1 MANAVLN
8 SNSSS
13 ALISALDAVS
23 SAKNPFEYS
32 YASKGTLDYSH
43 VPAHA
48 RVISTSQCTSPGFNQ
63 NNDFQVLKSGI
74 LENGFIKMTLTN
86 KSGAAADYNPFIG
99 NLQVAEIQLITQ
111 GKVICSSRPFG
122 RACLMSDA
130 PYGRKKNMEKG
141 AAQMKIDVKKDNNN
155 AAANANKK
163 AKVSTHVLDGAG
175 GAEVGAKSLKQMEEE
190 TYAQNAK
197 KISTV
202 QVKRPATVK
211 MDTAITLYMP
221 PSVQVSYNATYTDTE
236 IGAAAAVGAQA
247 FNDVVSG
254 KGLGET
260 VNKSLKTLGP
270 EIGDGMI
277 RKALGAIDMIPGL
290 EGAMEVVEMQRGFIK
305 TPRLELA
312 FKGIPKRSFQY
323 DFKMIPKSA
332 EEAEEIQK
340 IIKGFKLNMLP
351 EMVDGG
357 ANRLTM
363 PNTFDIQYMYNG
375 GENSYLHKISTC
387 VLETMN
393 VTYGGDRYKTFEA
406 NANGAP
412 PVEVSISLAFKEMDL
427 ITREKANEG
436 F

>member
-1 MANAVLN
+1 MAF
-8 SNSSS
+8 
-13 ALISALDAVS
+13 
-23 SAKNPFEYS
+23 NP
-32 YASKGTLDYSH
+32 L
-43 VPAHA
+43 
-48 RVISTSQCTSPGFNQ
+48 
-63 NNDFQVLKSGI
+63 
-74 LENGFIKMTLTN
+74 
-86 KSGAAADYNPFIG
+86 
-99 NLQVAEIQLITQ
+99 
-111 GKVICSSRPFG
+111 
-122 RACLMSDA
+122 
-130 PYGRKKNMEKG
+130 KG
-141 AAQMKIDVKKDNNN
+141 AAQGIASKALKRVAGNIRGGLLGVSGKGSNLSDTAGLSNTKYSTKNYSFPLDVEGPPGTENQGHYVIFYVNQQTNSKLQFGEAETADGKKNLEK
-155 AAANANKK
+155 AAREHQIKAEANIG
-163 AKVSTHVLDGAG
+163 LDAFGPAG
-175 GAEVGAKSLKQMEEE
+175 GNKVNSQIMEGGPPTSGQNNMKKREE
-190 TYAQNAK
+190 DATVERLK

-202 QVKRPATVK
+202 QVKRPATVR

-247 FNDVVSG
+247 FQDVMSG
-254 KGLGET
+254 KSLGET

-351 EMVDGG
+351 EMVSGV

-387 VLETMN
+387 VLESMN

-406 NANGAP
+406 NGNGAP

>member
-1 MANAVLN
+1 MAF
-8 SNSSS
+8 
-13 ALISALDAVS
+13 
-23 SAKNPFEYS
+23 NPLKGAAQGI
-32 YASKGTLDYSH
+32 ASKALKRVAGNIRGGLLGVSGKGSNLSDTAGLTQTKYSTKNYSFPLDVEGPPGTGNQGHY
-43 VPAHA
+43 VIFEINQQTNA
-48 RVISTSQCTSPGFNQ
+48 RLSFGDPET
-63 NNDFQVLKSGI
+63 
-74 LENGFIKMTLTN
+74 
-86 KSGAAADYNPFIG
+86 
-99 NLQVAEIQLITQ
+99 AE
-111 GKVICSSRPFG
+111 G
-122 RACLMSDA
+122 
-130 PYGRKKNMEKG
+130 KKNMEKG

-202 QVKRPATVK
+202 HVKRPPTVK
-211 MDTAITLYMP
+211 MNTAITLYMP
-221 PSVQVSYNATYTDTE
+221 PSVAVSYSANYTDTE

-247 FNDVVSG
+247 YQDIVGGKSLGSTVS
-254 KGLGET
+254 E
-260 VNKSLKTLGP
+260 SLKTLGP
-270 EIGDGMI
+270 ELGDGMI

-290 EGAMEVVEMQRGFIK
+290 EGTMEVVEMQRGFIK
-305 TPRLELA
+305 TPRMELA

-351 EMVDGG
+351 EMVSGV